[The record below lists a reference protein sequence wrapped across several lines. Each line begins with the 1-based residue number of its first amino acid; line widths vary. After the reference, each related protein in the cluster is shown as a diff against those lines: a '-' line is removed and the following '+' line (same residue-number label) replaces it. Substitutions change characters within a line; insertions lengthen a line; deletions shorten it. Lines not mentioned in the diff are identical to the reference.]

1 MPTASKIARPCKKWS
16 FTEQVSILLMEAS
29 QNGIPDTSGYLF
41 ISGANMSGSAFK
53 VVFTGD
59 VSVI

>member
-1 MPTASKIARPCKKWS
+1 MEFHRTRLS
-16 FTEQVSILLMEAS
+16 VLMETS

-53 VVFTGD
+53 VMFTGD